1 MVTVT
6 VPTGKSPVDFK
17 KEIEKNQDEAKT
29 QLLNDI
35 IALGVNAV
43 INDNKI
49 TITIPPTSSKSVD
62 EVRGLIEALQTTFN
76 SNSNNA
82 ENHIRFD
89 SVSVAG
95 PTADGECG
103 VRKMRGR
110 SPTKDGR
117 KKRKSSPRRH

>member
-6 VPTGKSPVDFK
+6 VPTGKAPADFK
-17 KEIEKNQDEAKT
+17 KEIERNQAAAKT

-35 IALGVNAV
+35 KAFGVEAV
-43 INDNKI
+43 ESSDKI

-62 EVRGLIEALQTTFN
+62 EVRGYIETLKTTFN
-76 SNSNNA
+76 STNA
-82 ENHIRFD
+82 ANHIQFGD
-89 SVSVAG
+89 VSVAG

-117 KKRKSSPRRH
+117 RKRKSSPRRH